1 MSFDETEIKNRW
13 SQTKLHEF
21 VAGLTNEEQVALT
34 GWLTELLKIKA
45 SKTTRKQKLN
55 QISALLKKSI
65 PLLPV
70 IKHLANE
77 TKRIVWEERK
87 GGFRSFI
94 AGSAFA
100 IFLFGFQG
108 AGIAA
113 FGTAVGLP
121 LWVIFG
127 GGSTLAYSLLNEL
140 RKDK

>member
-21 VAGLTNEEQVALT
+21 VAGLTNEEQAALT

-45 SKTTRKQKLN
+45 SKTTRKQNLN
-55 QISALLKKSI
+55 QLSALLKKST

-77 TKRIVWEERK
+77 TNRIVWVERK
-87 GGFRSFI
+87 GEFRSFI
-94 AGSAFA
+94 AGNVFA

-113 FGTAVGLP
+113 FGTAVSLP
-121 LWVIFG
+121 L
-127 GGSTLAYSLLNEL
+127 
-140 RKDK
+140 